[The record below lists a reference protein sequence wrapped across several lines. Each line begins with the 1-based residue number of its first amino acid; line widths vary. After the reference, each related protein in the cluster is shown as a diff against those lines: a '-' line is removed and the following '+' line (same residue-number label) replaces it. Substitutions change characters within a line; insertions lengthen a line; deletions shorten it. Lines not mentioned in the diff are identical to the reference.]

1 MLLADLSLARR
12 VEAGEAVV
20 GSESARAL
28 ARIYPESGA
37 AALPVAGGCAL
48 YVGAASPFNQA
59 SGVGMN
65 GQVTEAELDQLESFY
80 RGRGSAL
87 RIMLCPLADPSLV
100 QLLGCRGYRLTEME
114 NVLVRAIQGD
124 EPVPPPAAGVSVRR
138 AAPGEA
144 KLWAGIIG
152 EGFFGTAEPEPQLMQ
167 LVLAGFSTLNASCFF
182 GCLDGRP
189 VGAAV
194 VHAHDGVA
202 MLNGAAT
209 LQPYRGRGVH
219 TALHHARLS
228 FAAAAG
234 CELARVVTQPGS
246 ASQRNAERQ
255 GFSVAYTR
263 VAMVREWTP
272 AAAP

>member
-20 GSESARAL
+20 GFESAQSL
-28 ARIYPESGA
+28 GRIYPESGA
-37 AALPVAGGCAL
+37 VALLVAGGCAA
-48 YVGAASPFNQA
+48 YVGAGSPFNQA
-59 SGVGMN
+59 TGVGMN
-65 GQVTEAELDQLESFY
+65 GPVTEADFDGLESFY
-80 RGRGSAL
+80 RSRGSAV

-114 NVLVRAIQGD
+114 NVLVRPIQGD
-124 EPVPPPAAGVSVRR
+124 EPVPPPAAKVSVRR
-138 AAPGEA
+138 APPAEA

-152 EGFFGTAEPEPQLMQ
+152 EGFFGTAELEPQLMQ
-167 LVLAGFSTLNASCFF
+167 ALLAGFNTSNATCFF

-194 VHAHDGVA
+194 VHTHDGVA

-209 LQPYRGRGVH
+209 LQPFRGRGVH

>member
-20 GSESARAL
+20 GFESAQSL

-37 AALPVAGGCAL
+37 LALLVAGGCAA
-48 YVGAASPFNQA
+48 YVGAGSPFNQA
-59 SGVGMN
+59 TGVGMN
-65 GQVTEAELDQLESFY
+65 GPVTEAEFDGLESFY
-80 RGRGSAL
+80 RSRGSAV

-100 QLLGCRGYRLTEME
+100 QLLGCRGYRLAEME
-114 NVLVRAIQGD
+114 NVLVRSIQGD
-124 EPVPPPAAGVSVRR
+124 EPVPPPAAKVSVCR
-138 AAPGEA
+138 APPAEA
-144 KLWAGIIG
+144 KLWASIIG

-167 LVLAGFSTLNASCFF
+167 LVLAGFNTLNASCFF
-182 GCLDGRP
+182 GCLDGKP

-209 LQPYRGRGVH
+209 LQPFRGRGVH

-255 GFSVAYTR
+255 GFGFVYTR
-263 VAMVREWTP
+263 LAMVREWHP
-272 AAAP
+272 AGSP

>member
-1 MLLADLSLARR
+1 
-12 VEAGEAVV
+12 
-20 GSESARAL
+20 
-28 ARIYPESGA
+28 
-37 AALPVAGGCAL
+37 
-48 YVGAASPFNQA
+48 
-59 SGVGMN
+59 
-65 GQVTEAELDQLESFY
+65 
-80 RGRGSAL
+80 
-87 RIMLCPLADPSLV
+87 V

-124 EPVPPPAAGVSVRR
+124 EPVPPPAAEISVRR

-144 KLWAGIIG
+144 KLWASIIG
-152 EGFFGTAEPEPQLMQ
+152 EGFFGTAEPEPQLME
-167 LVLAGFSTLNASCFF
+167 LVLAGFSTKSATCFF

-194 VHAHDGVA
+194 VHTHDGVA

-209 LQPYRGRGVH
+209 LQPFRGRGVH

-228 FAAAAG
+228 FAVAAG